1 MNTPSIVAHLYIN
14 IDLKRTLDLNIKD
27 KAMTKAK
34 FLEENTEG
42 NLGPGEVCVCACAQD
57 FQEYKNIDLDK

>member
-42 NLGPGEVCVCACAQD
+42 NLGP
-57 FQEYKNIDLDK
+57 